1 MQTTVDILSAD
12 PSPSPLDR
20 GQAAIGA
27 SGPWRDTWR
36 RLRRSPAAMV
46 SAAVIGLYVLV
57 ALLAPLM
64 LPDGQAAYDYDQI
77 NQPPSWRHLLG
88 TDEFGRSVLIK
99 TLLAARVSL
108 GVAFGANLIA
118 VPLGVV
124 LGLVAGYAGR
134 WADDG
139 IVWAYTTV
147 AAIPGILRVVA
158 LKFAFLDRVL
168 WVGTPL
174 EVDLSGMAGLVLA
187 LGLMTWVR
195 TCRLVRAETMKIR
208 EMDFVLSARAIGRG
222 RLAIMMRHILPNV
235 MHLAVITFSLG
246 FVGAILAEVTLS
258 YLGLGVGVDTPSWG
272 TMISASRMELVAG
285 RWWQL
290 AAALSAMFILVLS
303 LHVLG
308 DRLRDALS
316 PTTRNGR

>member
-1 MQTTVDILSAD
+1 MISA
-12 PSPSPLDR
+12 
-20 GQAAIGA
+20 G
-27 SGPWRDTWR
+27 
-36 RLRRSPAAMV
+36 
-46 SAAVIGLYVLV
+46 VIGLYILV

-64 LPDGQAAYDYDQI
+64 LPDERAAYDYDQI

-99 TLLAARVSL
+99 TMLAARVSL

-118 VPLGVV
+118 VPLGVA
-124 LGLVAGYAGR
+124 LGLAAGYAGR

-168 WVGTPL
+168 WAGTPL
-174 EVDLSGMAGLVLA
+174 EIDLSGMAGLVLA

-195 TCRLVRAETMKIR
+195 TCRLVRAETIKVR
-208 EMDFVLSARAIGRG
+208 ETDFVLAARAVGRG
-222 RLAIMMRHILPNV
+222 RLAIMARHVLPNV
-235 MHLAVITFSLG
+235 MHIAVITFSLG

-290 AAALSAMFILVLS
+290 AGALSAMFILVLS
-303 LHVLG
+303 VHVFG

-316 PTTRNGR
+316 PAARNSR